1 MNYKFQ
7 NERGGNQM
15 AEAANLPQSYKGKI
29 NIPRIQLLIDGKFQ
43 DSQSNKT
50 FDSINPVT
58 EEVIAHVAEGDAADI
73 DLAVKAARR
82 AFEEGPWSKMD
93 ARERGRLMMKWADLI
108 DAHQEEFAR
117 LEVLDNGKP
126 IAEAL
131 GYDIPSAAATI
142 RYFAGW
148 ADKLEGKT
156 IPVSGPYFTH
166 TRREPVGVCG
176 LIIPW
181 NFPLAM
187 AAWKLGP
194 ALAAGCATILKPAEQ
209 TPLTALWAGE
219 FALEAGIPP
228 GVVNIVPG
236 FGETAGAALV
246 KHPGVEKI
254 AFTGEYTTAQII
266 KAATTDTMKRMS
278 FELGGKS
285 PNIIMDDAQLV
296 EAVDGAFGA
305 IFLNQGQNC
314 CAGSRAFVHESIYDE
329 FVDKLS
335 DKAAKRKIGD
345 PFDNNTEHGPMID
358 AAQYEKVM
366 RYIELGKEQGADC
379 VTGGKRIYDRGFF
392 IEPTVFCDVED
403 DMAIATDEIF
413 GPVVSVLKFRDT
425 DEVIKRANDS
435 KFGLAA
441 AVWTQDIDKAYTV
454 SEGLKAGTVW
464 INCYNIVDPAAP
476 FGGYKMSGSGREL
489 SEQALDAYTETKTV
503 TLLRK

>member
-1 MNYKFQ
+1 MTETAK
-7 NERGGNQM
+7 
-15 AEAANLPQSYKGKI
+15 LPESYKNLIKVPQTG
-29 NIPRIQLLIDGKFQ
+29 LLIDGKFQ
-43 DSQSNKT
+43 DSQSGKT

-58 EEVIAHVAEGDAADI
+58 EEVIARIAEGDAADI
-73 DLAVKAARR
+73 ELAVKAATR
-82 AFEEGPWSKMD
+82 ALKEGPWGKMD

-108 DAHQEEFAR
+108 DLNQAAMAR

-126 IAEAL
+126 ITEAL

-194 ALAAGCATILKPAEQ
+194 ALAAGCTTILKPAEQ

-219 FALEAGIPP
+219 LALEAGIPP
-228 GVVNIVPG
+228 GVINIVPG
-236 FGETAGAALV
+236 YGETAGAALV
-246 KHPGVEKI
+246 KHPGVDKI
-254 AFTGEYTTAQII
+254 AFTGEHTTGQII
-266 KAATTDTMKRMS
+266 KAATTDTMKRMT

-285 PNIIMDDAQLV
+285 PNIIFDDAHLD
-296 EAVDGAFGA
+296 EAVEGAFGA

-314 CAGSRAFVHESIYDE
+314 CAGSRAFVHEAIYAE
-329 FVDKLS
+329 FVQQLA
-335 DKAAKRKIGD
+335 DKASRRIIGD
-345 PFDNNTEHGPMID
+345 PFDPETEHGPQID
-358 AAQYEKVM
+358 RAQFDKIM
-366 RYIELGKEQGADC
+366 HYISLGKRQGAQC
-379 VTGGKRIYDRGFF
+379 VSGGERVFDRGYF
-392 IEPTVFCDVED
+392 IAPTVFSEVND

-413 GPVVSVLKFRDT
+413 GPVLSILRFKST
-425 DEVIKRANDS
+425 DEVIQRANAS
-435 KFGLAA
+435 QFGLAS

-454 SEGLKAGTVW
+454 TEGLKAGTVW

-476 FGGYKMSGSGREL
+476 FGGFKMSGLGREL
-489 SEQALDAYTETKTV
+489 GEQALDAYTETKTV

>member
-1 MNYKFQ
+1 MT
-7 NERGGNQM
+7 
-15 AEAANLPQSYKGKI
+15 EAATLPESYKNLI
-29 NIPRIQLLIDGKFQ
+29 RVPQTRLLIDGKFQ
-43 DSQSNKT
+43 DSQSGKT

-58 EEVIAHVAEGDAADI
+58 EEVIATIAEGDMADI
-73 DLAVKAARR
+73 DLAVAAANKALH
-82 AFEEGPWSKMD
+82 EGPWGKMD

-108 DAHQEEFAR
+108 DLNQEAFAR

-126 IAEAL
+126 IVEAL

-148 ADKLEGKT
+148 ADKVEGKT
-156 IPVSGPYFTH
+156 IPISGPYFTH

-194 ALAAGCATILKPAEQ
+194 ALAAGCTTILKPAEQ

-219 FALEAGIPP
+219 LALEAGIPP
-228 GVVNIVPG
+228 GVINIVPG
-236 FGETAGAALV
+236 YGETAGAALV
-246 KHPGVEKI
+246 KHPDVDKI
-254 AFTGEYTTAQII
+254 AFTGEHTTGRII
-266 KAATTDTMKRMS
+266 KAATIDSMKRMT

-285 PNIIMDDAQLV
+285 PNIVFDDANLD

-314 CAGSRAFVHESIYDE
+314 CAGSRAFVHEAIYDE
-329 FVDKLS
+329 FVQKLA
-335 DKAAKRKIGD
+335 DKACNRIIGD
-345 PFDNNTEHGPMID
+345 PFDPETEHGPQID
-358 AAQYEKVM
+358 QAQFDKIM
-366 RYIELGKEQGADC
+366 HYINLGKEQGAEC
-379 VTGGKRIYDRGFF
+379 VSGGERVFDRGYFVA
-392 IEPTVFCDVED
+392 PTVFSEVKD

-413 GPVVSVLKFRDT
+413 GPVLSILRFSGT
-425 DEVIKRANDS
+425 DEVISRANDS
-435 KFGLAA
+435 QFGLSS

-454 SEGLKAGTVW
+454 TEALKAGTVW

-476 FGGYKMSGSGREL
+476 FGGYKMSGLGREL
-489 SEQALDAYTETKTV
+489 GEQALDAYTETKTV
-503 TLLRK
+503 TQLRK